1 MSKEKTTKESV
12 NSALRKTDV
21 MRCPSKLILENR
33 TDLPMVDFLRLAQK
47 VVSMGRI
54 SNDDK
59 QYCYLTSFTIDGQ
72 EYHIIS
78 DLNEKSDK
86 LTFYKR
92 P

>member
-1 MSKEKTTKESV
+1 MSKEARNHASCQT
-12 NSALRKTDV
+12 AV
-21 MRCPSKLILENR
+21 MRCHSKLILENR

-59 QYCYLTSFTIDGQ
+59 QYCYLTAFAIDGQ
-72 EYHIIS
+72 EYHIGS
-78 DLNEKSDK
+78 DINEKSDK

-92 P
+92 PL

>member
-1 MSKEKTTKESV
+1 MTRENTSDKDQAK
-12 NSALRKTDV
+12 ALNKTDV
-21 MRCPSKLILENR
+21 MRCPSKLILENQ
-33 TDLPMVDFLRLAQK
+33 TDLPMVDFLKLAQE

-54 SNDDK
+54 SNDEK
-59 QYCYLTSFTIDGQ
+59 QYCYLTAFNIDEQ
-72 EYHIIS
+72 EYHVVS